1 MKLTNS
7 IFYMLLFICSVVLGQ
22 QPVVVDDRVEER
34 NFMPYELMYYKDLTN
49 SVSFQQISS
58 SDFANKFQQHT
69 NYLNKDFIPNAAY
82 WVRLPIRH
90 VSETKKAWLL
100 EFYDQ
105 TIDKIDAHIPQYDGT
120 YQLVKLG
127 DEQPFS
133 QRLFRHKN
141 FELMLDMRKDTVMFY
156 YFKVESHEFADI
168 RIAFRSTNRFIYY
181 SLNEYFLFGTFYGM
195 ILIIILYN
203 FLTFLAIREIKYIY
217 YIFYIFSVAL
227 YALSLDG
234 IGFQYLWP
242 NHPQLNAYATGISL
256 YSVILWSLIFTR
268 RFLSLKAKAPLL
280 NTLFKWMIVIRT
292 FIFVVALF
300 FAPYLFSQRIIE
312 IIPLSLIFYSAIR
325 VWQNGYRPARFFI
338 IAYGILFSG
347 FFLRAMVYFNVL
359 PFTILSHYSLHLSFV
374 FEMLFL
380 TLALGDR
387 IRILKDNRDR
397 ALRKI
402 ISQQSVNM
410 QLKDKVNRELEHRV
424 KERTVEIDAKNIALE
439 ESNHKL
445 VKQATE
451 INQINSLL
459 DLDNWKLKNR
469 VKEVLNEM
477 LMEKTM
483 NYQEFKTL
491 YPGTLA
497 AYRFLE
503 TLKWQNGFTCEKCGN
518 QKYFDGAQKFS
529 RRCTKCGYNE
539 SITSFTIF
547 QGIKFPVEKAF
558 YIAYLCVVG
567 KKEGTL
573 ESFAKQLDVALNTV
587 WAFRSKV
594 LMRMKELEDSGRRLN
609 ASKWEEV
616 ILQSAFLE
624 KKRTP
629 KTQVS
634 PMPSVLQTVT
644 TQPTKVSIPADRGQ
658 KDR

>member
-1 MKLTNS
+1 MMKWIKNS
-7 IFYMLLFICSVVLGQ
+7 LLLFTLLVCEITRAQ
-22 QPVVVDDRVEER
+22 QPVIVVDSVEER
-34 NFMPYELMYYKDLTN
+34 NFMPYELMYYKDVSNKISFLQVS
-49 SVSFQQISS
+49 SVEFS
-58 SDFANKFQQHT
+58 NRFQQHT
-69 NYLNKDFIPNAAY
+69 DYLNKDFVPNASY

-90 VSETKKAWLL
+90 IPETQKAWLL

-105 TIDKIDAHIPQYDGT
+105 TIDKIDAYVPQQNGT
-120 YQLVKLG
+120 YQLIRLG

-133 QRLFRHKN
+133 NRLFKHKN
-141 FELMLDMRKDTVMFY
+141 FELMLNMKRDTVMFY
-156 YFKVESHEFADI
+156 YFRVQSHEFADI

-195 ILIIILYN
+195 ILIIALYN
-203 FLTFLAIREIKYIY
+203 LLTFLAIREVKYIY
-217 YIFYIFSVAL
+217 YIFYIISVAL

-242 NHPQLNAYATGISL
+242 DLPELNVYATGVSL
-256 YSVILWSLIFTR
+256 YLVIFWSLVFTK
-268 RFLSLKAKAPLL
+268 RFLNLAVKAPVL
-280 NTLFKWMIVIRT
+280 NTIFKWVIILRT
-292 FIFVVALF
+292 LVFFVALF
-300 FAPYLFSQRIIE
+300 FAPALFSQRIIE
-312 IIPLSLIFYSAIR
+312 IAPLSLIFYSAIR
-325 VWQNGYRPARFFI
+325 IWRNGYQPARFFV

-347 FFLRAMVYFNVL
+347 FFLRAMVYFNLL

-374 FEMLFL
+374 LEMLFL

-402 ISQQSVNM
+402 IHQHEANM
-410 QLKDKVNRELEHRV
+410 QLKDKVNRELEQGV
-424 KERTVEIDAKNIALE
+424 KERTIELDSKNLALE

-445 VKQATE
+445 IKQATE

-483 NYQEFKTL
+483 NYAEFKTL
-491 YPGTLA
+491 YPDTLS

-503 TLKWQNGFTCEKCGN
+503 EMKWSNGFRCHKCRN
-518 QKYFDGAQKFS
+518 EKYFDGTVKFS

-539 SITSFTIF
+539 SITAFTIF
-547 QGIKFPVEKAF
+547 QGAKFPIEKAF
-558 YIAYLCVVG
+558 YIAYLTVVG

-573 ESFAKQLDVALNTV
+573 EAFSKQLDIGINTV

-594 LMRMKELEDSGRRLN
+594 QHRMKEMEESGKRPT
-609 ASKWEEV
+609 ASRWEEI
-616 ILQSAFLE
+616 ILAADFYSGVKETTKKFQSV
-624 KKRTP
+624 K
-629 KTQVS
+629 
-634 PMPSVLQTVT
+634 
-644 TQPTKVSIPADRGQ
+644 
-658 KDR
+658 